1 MKFCTLC
8 GNNLTLRIP
17 AADDRQRH
25 VCDSCDHVHYQN
37 PRVIVVALPC
47 FEDKVLLCKRAIEP
61 RYGLWTLP
69 GGFMENGESTLEAAR
84 RETLEEAC
92 ARIEVH
98 ELYAL
103 FNVIHIDQVHLFFRA
118 TLLNL
123 DFAAGKE
130 SLEVCLFREDEIPWQ
145 ELAFPA
151 VTSTLQHYFRDLPS
165 RHFPLR
171 LADVTVSANN
181 SRTIKIHD
189 PRTSMTKS
197 FHDRK

>member
-1 MKFCTLC
+1 MKFCMLC
-8 GNNLTLRIP
+8 GNTLTLRIP
-17 AADDRQRH
+17 ATDDRERH
-25 VCDSCDHVHYQN
+25 VCDSCNHVHYQN

-47 FEDKVLLCKRAIEP
+47 FADKVLLCRRAIEP

-98 ELYAL
+98 DLYAL

-123 DFAAGKE
+123 DFAPGKE
-130 SLEVCLFREDEIPWQ
+130 SLEVRLFREEEIPWH

-151 VTSTLQHYFRDLPS
+151 VTSTLQHYFHDLPT
-165 RHFPLR
+165 RRFPLR

-181 SRTIKIHD
+181 SGTVKVHD
-189 PRTSMTKS
+189 PGMPLTP
-197 FHDRK
+197 